1 MSAST
6 DTTLPAPTGPALR
19 QPAYGIPSPALLARA
34 DRGYTRFLAQHPENP
49 NHRDHT
55 LEEPAR

>member
-1 MSAST
+1 M
-6 DTTLPAPTGPALR
+6 DTTLLAPAGPGLR
-19 QPAYGIPSPALLARA
+19 QPVYGIPSPALLARA

-49 NHRDHT
+49 NHRPHT